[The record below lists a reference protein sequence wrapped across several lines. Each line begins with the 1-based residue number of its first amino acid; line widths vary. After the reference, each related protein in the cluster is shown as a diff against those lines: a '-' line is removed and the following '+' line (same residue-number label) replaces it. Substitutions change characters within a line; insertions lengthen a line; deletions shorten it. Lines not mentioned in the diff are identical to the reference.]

1 MATVANELK
10 KAMLDGATAVLADIR
25 FDTSADAELCVLP
38 LSWGAATTASPSV
51 ATATATAD
59 ATPTAGTIAK
69 FLMRTGGGATR
80 LSGSVGTTGAD
91 FNISDVVIPGGT
103 TSVSAPGG
111 FTLSLQVTA

>member
-25 FDTSADAELCVLP
+25 FDTSGDSQLCVLP
-38 LSWGAATTASPSV
+38 LSWGGATTASPAV

-59 ATPTAGTIAK
+59 SDPTAGTIAK

-80 LSGSVGTTGAD
+80 FSGSVGTTGAD
-91 FNISDVVIPGGT
+91 LNISYVVIPPGT
-103 TSVSAPGG
+103 ASVSAPGG